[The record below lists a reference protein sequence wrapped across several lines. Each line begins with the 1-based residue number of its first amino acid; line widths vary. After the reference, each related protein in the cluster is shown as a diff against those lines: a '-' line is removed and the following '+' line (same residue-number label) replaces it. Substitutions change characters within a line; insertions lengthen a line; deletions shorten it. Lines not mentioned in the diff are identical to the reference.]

1 MIPPCCSLA
10 QGPAAAAGAPSAR
23 PGNAMIPRCCAL
35 FTQGTRGGWAA
46 GAPPARPGGRPWQP
60 WRPPPPPGAPTNPC
74 PCAPPPACRR
84 ACQHGPR
91 TRARAPDQARAASRR
106 RTLETVMLQDRRCV
120 LPSRPAPACRQGGN
134 ARLTSAET
142 SAQASS
148 SSAACRPSAR
158 PAAAAPWPPPRAAR
172 RAEQPGGLSRGLG
185 CSPRAP
191 APWPLP
197 HAARA
202 GVQPARDISWT
213 GAVRPAAPPAAPACP
228 SSIMGCAVAPVAS
241 SAGVIGAAGSRTDG
255 LRLRMRP
262 AVSDGARAFLL
273 CVSRPAVLA
282 AGGACSAADDSAF
295 AGALAPAPAEATG
308 GEATLACA
316 ASFAPAPA
324 LPLCSNV
331 QTAATTL
338 HAAVSSLPSGGV
350 VRTVGGALHV
360 PRPAASLCGGVR
372 ASGAP
377 LRGALAP
384 GPWAAPR
391 PGGVGQGAGA
401 PTARGAHTPGSDTR
415 SPMGAASGL
424 PEPSP
429 CRAFA
434 AGASARAHCSSS
446 LSPLAAATAPRLP
459 AGASAAPCR
468 TAGGARQHRA
478 RPVACT
484 RTSLSHCIKPQQLP

>member
-185 CSPRAP
+185 RSPRAP

-228 SSIMGCAVAPVAS
+228 SSFMGCAVATVAS

-262 AVSDGARAFLL
+262 AVSDGARASLL

-282 AGGACSAADDSAF
+282 AGGVRSAADGSAS
-295 AGALAPAPAEATG
+295 AGALALEPEELAG
-308 GEATLACA
+308 GGAALACA
-316 ASFAPAPA
+316 ASHAPAPA
-324 LPLCSNV
+324 LPLCSNARR
-331 QTAATTL
+331 AATTL

-350 VRTVGGALHV
+350 VRTVCVALRMS
-360 PRPAASLCGGVR
+360 RPAASFCGGV
-372 ASGAP
+372 GANGSP
-377 LRGALAP
+377 LRALAP
-384 GPWAAPR
+384 GARAAPR

-401 PTARGAHTPGSDTR
+401 PTARGAHTPSSDTR
-415 SPMGAASGL
+415 SPVGAASGL

-446 LSPLAAATAPRLP
+446 LSPPRPPAPPGSTP

-484 RTSLSHCIKPQQLP
+484 RTSLPHCVKP